1 MENYSLGPVVGQG
14 AYGKV
19 QLATEIAT
27 GRSVAIK
34 QVSKK
39 QITELGKQ
47 RHIFRERDLLN
58 EMDNPFIIK
67 LLGTSQDDENLY
79 FIFENCGNG
88 DLADLIQLRRNLD
101 NRLVKLFAAQ
111 IVHVLEYMQTK
122 LIMHRD
128 LKPQN
133 LMLDDNFNI
142 KFIDFGDAKKEN
154 EEPIEDEPQQN
165 QESTGPGAGLADEMM
180 QMNS

>member
-88 DLADLIQLRRNLD
+88 DLADLIQLRS
-101 NRLVKLFAAQ
+101 K
-111 IVHVLEYMQTK
+111 
-122 LIMHRD
+122 
-128 LKPQN
+128 
-133 LMLDDNFNI
+133 
-142 KFIDFGDAKKEN
+142 
-154 EEPIEDEPQQN
+154 
-165 QESTGPGAGLADEMM
+165 
-180 QMNS
+180 